1 MAGKPYMVGRF
12 AHTLRMRLM
21 REHVGVDVDALEED
35 QLISRKPLGA
45 EDEIQKW
52 DPDHE
57 QNEGERG
64 TAGVTKVKAVKARTR
79 LMATVETGVSSGES
93 LYELPPPLRTD
104 PSPSLQSQ
112 RESVKMP

>member
-21 REHVGVDVDALEED
+21 REHVGIDVDALEED

-45 EDEIQKW
+45 EDDIQKW

-79 LMATVETGVSSGES
+79 LMATVESGVSSGKVPCS
-93 LYELPPPLRTD
+93 F
-104 PSPSLQSQ
+104 SLQGLTVTFHSN
-112 RESVKMP
+112 EGT

>member
-1 MAGKPYMVGRF
+1 
-12 AHTLRMRLM
+12 M

-93 LYELPPPLRTD
+93 VYELPLPLKTD
-104 PSPSLQSQ
+104 PPPSLQSQ
-112 RESVKMP
+112 RELVKMP